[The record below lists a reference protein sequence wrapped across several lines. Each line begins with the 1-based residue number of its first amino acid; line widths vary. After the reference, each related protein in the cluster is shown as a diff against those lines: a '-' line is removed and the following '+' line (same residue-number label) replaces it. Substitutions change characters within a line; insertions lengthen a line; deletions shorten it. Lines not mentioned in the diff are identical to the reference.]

1 MQAGGQKNKLSGED
15 RELAIVTVLGGGTA
29 GETDNSDNITTTD
42 VLVLL
47 LEGGAASGE
56 LGLTHDLDLD
66 TLGAEIIEEKL
77 VARGALGV
85 DTTSKADADLG
96 LLFALG
102 ERGIVGKEL
111 AQIGVDLE
119 LVGVRVGALGLAQL
133 IDSLAADLEVLLDG
147 AHTS

>member
-1 MQAGGQKNKLSGED
+1 
-15 RELAIVTVLGGGTA
+15 
-29 GETDNSDNITTTD
+29 
-42 VLVLL
+42 
-47 LEGGAASGE
+47 